1 MLVLSKDKIDRSLLR
16 LIKKKWKKAKVN
28 KIRNEKEVTNETT
41 EIQKTIREYYAKKL
55 ENLKQTDK
63 FLKRYNFLRLYHEEI
78 QNMFNMINTSTV
90 ILMVI

>member
-28 KIRNEKEVTNETT
+28 KIRTEKEVTNDTT

-55 ENLKQTDK
+55 DNLKETDK
-63 FLKRYNFLRLYHEEI
+63 FFKRYNFLRLYH
-78 QNMFNMINTSTV
+78 
-90 ILMVI
+90 

>member
-28 KIRNEKEVTNETT
+28 KIRNEKEVTNDTT

-55 ENLKQTDK
+55 DNLKETDK